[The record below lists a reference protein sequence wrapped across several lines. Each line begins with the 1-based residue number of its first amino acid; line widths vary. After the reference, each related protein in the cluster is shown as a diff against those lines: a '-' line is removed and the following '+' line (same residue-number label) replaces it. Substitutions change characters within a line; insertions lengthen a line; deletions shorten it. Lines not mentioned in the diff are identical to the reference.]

1 MIYVTTALF
10 AEAKPIIEHFRLAKT
25 ESPAGK
31 YQMFANDEMT
41 LIVSGTG
48 ALSAAAAT
56 ATMLAAGLPKSRD
69 LFANVG
75 LCGAVRPELELGEAV
90 LCRKIVHRC
99 TGRAYYPDML
109 IPHTLREAV
118 LETRADV
125 AKAERTADGGEPGS
139 SATGEDE
146 SGGNKFG
153 ASRTGAIETDADRA
167 VGNETFIGDVVDMEG
182 AGCYEAASAYLSPHQ
197 LLFVKIV
204 SDHLD
209 AARLTPGDVSGLIR
223 QNLPVI
229 ERLFEQ
235 CLGMLA
241 FRQDALDEED
251 ERLLELVC
259 ARLRLS
265 ATMRHE
271 LYRMART
278 YKMNTG
284 RNLSF
289 LLELSEPPP
298 ASKQEGKIR
307 FAQIRERLVHP

>member
-1 MIYVTTALF
+1 LIYVTTALF

-56 ATMLAAGLPKSRD
+56 ATMLAAGRPKSRD

-75 LCGAVRPELELGEAV
+75 LCGAVRPELERGEAV
-90 LCRKIVHRC
+90 LCHKIVHRC

-109 IPHTLREAV
+109 IPHPLREAV

-125 AKAERTADGGEPGS
+125 AKVERTNGGCEPGS
-139 SATGEDE
+139 SVTGADE
-146 SGGNKFG
+146 SGANRKE
-153 ASRTGAIETDADRA
+153 ANETGSYRSG
-167 VGNETFIGDVVDMEG
+167 GNESFIGDVVDMEG

-223 QNLPVI
+223 KNAPVI

-235 CLGMLA
+235 CMDMLA

-259 ARLRLS
+259 TRLRLS

-271 LYRMART
+271 LLRMART